1 VTDHLFIGFV
11 NSELFDGRGNREDRL
26 EDVGWRRA
34 FLERWELPAAEP
46 LSPND
51 LRDLTALRADVRS
64 MIDAVSAG
72 GQPSGSALQRLD
84 GVLADHPVR
93 FRLRRSVGGPQ
104 IEPIP
109 LSSDAADVIAGEVA
123 LSTARF
129 LVEKDTRRLKACDN
143 AGCRWVF
150 YDETKNRIRRW
161 CRQCG
166 NVDRVRRFR
175 ERQRLAR
182 EASSQ
187 PLRSRSAARP
197 RPPVVD

>member
-1 VTDHLFIGFV
+1 VTDHLFIEFV

-26 EDVGWRRA
+26 EDPGWRRA
-34 FLERWELPAAEP
+34 FLERWGLPVAESM
-46 LSPND
+46 SPSD
-51 LRDLTALRADVRS
+51 LHDLTALRSDVRS
-64 MIDAVSAG
+64 MVDAVATG
-72 GQPSGSALQRLD
+72 GRPNGAALQRLD
-84 GVLADHPVR
+84 TVLADHPVR
-93 FRLRRSVGGPQ
+93 FRLRRDDAG
-104 IEPIP
+104 EPELEPVP

-129 LVEKDTRRLKACDN
+129 LVEDDIRRLKACDN

-150 YDETKNRIRRW
+150 TDETKNRIRRW

-182 EASSQ
+182 DRGSE
-187 PLRSRSAARP
+187 RP
-197 RPPVVD
+197 